1 MSSVGEAWRLA
12 GTTLHSTPPN
22 FGTIPVME
30 SHSTVDLALPS
41 GYEAY
46 AYEDPFEDHVG
57 PLGYRIDGDRITF
70 AFQADGRHANTSGT
84 LHGGMLM
91 TFADFALCLTA
102 VWDQPGEK
110 CVTVS
115 CNCEFVA
122 AGEPGALIEAAGEVV
137 RRTRSLT
144 FVRGQIFTGN
154 RVLMNY
160 SAIVKRIPGG
170 RAPAPAGRAS
180 A

>member
-1 MSSVGEAWRLA
+1 MPEAGVAFRLPIFA
-12 GTTLHSTPPN
+12 
-22 FGTIPVME
+22 TIPDMD
-30 SHSTVDLALPS
+30 SHSTLNPALPS
-41 GYEAY
+41 GYQAY

-57 PLGYRIDGDRITF
+57 PLGYKIERNRISF
-70 AFQADGRHANTSGT
+70 AFQADARHANTGGT

-144 FVRGQIFTGN
+144 FVRGQILTGG

-170 RAPAPAGRAS
+170 RAPAGAGRES